1 MRNFNK
7 SFPTL
12 DEFIS
17 ECIKMCPIVDER
29 DNVIHL
35 KQPLNSSR
43 ANVNNFPI
51 RIQELEKEN
60 KYGNKNGFS
69 EEFESLQQ
77 ADGKFLY
84 EREIGCK
91 PENKAKNRF
100 KTILPCNLQIYFMTI
115 FDILLKLA
123 LFIVDHNRI
132 KLLNRTNEPNNQA
145 ESDYINA
152 NRITIVN
159 IL

>member
-60 KYGNKNGFS
+60 NMAIRTASRKNSNRCNKQTENFYMKEKS
-69 EEFESLQQ
+69 VVSLRIKQKI
-77 ADGKFLY
+77 D
-84 EREIGCK
+84 
-91 PENKAKNRF
+91 
-100 KTILPCNLQIYFMTI
+100 
-115 FDILLKLA
+115 LKLFYLVRA
-123 LFIVDHNRI
+123 FF
-132 KLLNRTNEPNNQA
+132 A
-145 ESDYINA
+145 S
-152 NRITIVN
+152 
-159 IL
+159 